1 METRFKLLPL
11 LLLLTLPAP
20 GQAQFTFMTNNGA
33 ITITGHTGSVASV
46 TNVTIPS
53 TINGHPVTTIGNE
66 AFEGCADLTNLSIP
80 NSVTSIG
87 YNAFNFCASLT
98 SISIPNSVTIIGS
111 EVFSSCSNLTSAT
124 IGSGLTNLGVI
135 AFSECTSLTG
145 VYFRGNAPGAAS
157 TVFSGDTNATVY
169 YLPGTTGWYTPF
181 GGCSN
186 VVLWNPQVQ
195 TSDGSFGVRTNHVG
209 FNITGT
215 SNLVIV
221 MEACTNLAN
230 PVWSPLQTITL
241 TGSPAY
247 FSDPN
252 WTNYPSRF
260 YGLGVP

>member
-1 METRFKLLPL
+1 
-11 LLLLTLPAP
+11 
-20 GQAQFTFMTNNGA
+20 
-33 ITITGHTGSVASV
+33 
-46 TNVTIPS
+46 
-53 TINGHPVTTIGNE
+53 
-66 AFEGCADLTNLSIP
+66 
-80 NSVTSIG
+80 
-87 YNAFNFCASLT
+87 
-98 SISIPNSVTIIGS
+98 
-111 EVFSSCSNLTSAT
+111 VFSSCSNLTSAT

-145 VYFRGNAPGAAS
+145 VCFRGNAPGAAS